1 MSPPPLRNFSG
12 EARVGRSERSFVWR
26 GGHTI
31 AGPLDIFP
39 TSPNNYIRQPA
50 CVCGSSDAPTAIADP
65 RRSQSF
71 FRWLAV
77 LPSARLAVA
86 GLLPVAAGPRCRQ
99 RDGWTCLWTGFLDPL
114 QLGWSLRASLLRL
127 DALPRQLHACAH
139 VSKVAPGAPSRFVRL
154 RAPRCSGHPRSWM
167 PRLDA
172 LPRRLHARARATEAT
187 SGHPRS
193 WMPRLDALPRRLHAC
208 ARASAPQLKACS
220 AQPSLRFL
228 V

>member
-114 QLGWSLRASLLRL
+114 QLGWSTSAWL
-127 DALPRQLHACAH
+127 
-139 VSKVAPGAPSRFVRL
+139 VPSRVTAAVGCSASAVARACTCVEGGTWGSVAL
-154 RAPRCSGHPRSWM
+154 RAPPSTTVQWSPAQ
-167 PRLDA
+167 LDA
-172 LPRRLHARARATEAT
+172 AVGC
-187 SGHPRS
+187 S
-193 WMPRLDALPRRLHAC
+193 
-208 ARASAPQLKACS
+208 ASAVARVCTCVGAAFLSSGAS
-220 AQPSLRFL
+220 RDLLRYGF
-228 V
+228 